1 MSNDS
6 EMQLL
11 INEVN
16 EIDEVN
22 LAKLLILLKEVEE

>member
-22 LAKLLILLKEVEE
+22 LAKLLISLKEVEE